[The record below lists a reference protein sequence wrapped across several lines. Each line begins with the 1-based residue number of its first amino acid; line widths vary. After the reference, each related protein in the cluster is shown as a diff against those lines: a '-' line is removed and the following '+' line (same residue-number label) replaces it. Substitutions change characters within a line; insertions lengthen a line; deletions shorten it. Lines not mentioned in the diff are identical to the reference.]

1 MKNAQITVEGLKKGT
16 TDKLNLKYPS
26 PAPVGYLS
34 DMMSGTC
41 NGERPEP
48 AAESKR
54 LFGGVGQGAGA
65 GQRMAGFLM

>member
-1 MKNAQITVEGLKKGT
+1 MPNEKHKA
-16 TDKLNLKYPS
+16 DKLNLKNPS

-34 DMMSGTC
+34 DMMSGTF
-41 NGERPEP
+41 NGERPRP
-48 AAESKR
+48 ASESNR